1 MNAPREQI
9 TPERLVEAA
18 IATLKAVEE
27 YAAEHA
33 GRAIYPTDL
42 LGSAEQPRV
51 MCDFTRFEVEEAAAF
66 LVRMGFIE
74 PRPKAA
80 KGR

>member
-18 IATLKAVEE
+18 ISVLKAVEE
-27 YAAEHA
+27 YTAEHA
-33 GRAIYPTDL
+33 GRTVYPTDL
-42 LGSAEQPRV
+42 LGSTEQPRS

-74 PRPKAA
+74 PRPKIA
-80 KGR
+80 KD